1 MVSSHRGRG
10 VLHVADRATG
20 KVLFTQDLDDE
31 WFEHGLTSRAVWAAT
46 HAAPTSRGTRV
57 EAELETKSDD
67 NGQVL
72 GWSVTLSS
80 GGTPFFRRAW
90 STDVLR
96 ATAAVVARQCRGT
109 HGDGQVLYWVHCGD
123 ADADPI
129 DRSPIDGIE
138 FDAGGDHFVAVPA
151 IQTRPTAV
159 VGRVVVPAAAYPT
172 QIVLELSGDALA
184 ELASGIGDERL
195 ADKELAWAGRARIW
209 RVPNDDAVVYQVPT
223 LRRLAAPDAS
233 ALLCP
238 ISPEEIIDLLES
250 DAPIVFIHTHITP
263 AGDTPTAA
271 ADPRLACSQDD
282 LRSFHR
288 LPVGSLGVVAA
299 SRSPLRMRVYG
310 WPTNG
315 DELAEMTTTVA
326 LSDEVR
332 SVDQGESTH
341 RPEERETEPPKR

>member
-1 MVSSHRGRG
+1 
-10 VLHVADRATG
+10 LYVADRATG
-20 KVLFTQDLDDE
+20 EVLFTQDLDNE
-31 WFEHGLTSRAVWAAT
+31 WFEHGLTCRAVWAAA

-57 EAELETKSDD
+57 EADLETKSDD
-67 NGQVL
+67 DGQVL
-72 GWSVTLSS
+72 GWCVTLSS

-96 ATAAVVARQCRGT
+96 ATAAVVARQCQGAY
-109 HGDGQVLYWVHCGD
+109 GDGRVLYWVRRGD
-123 ADADPI
+123 VAADPV
-129 DRSPIDGIE
+129 DRGPTDGIE
-138 FDAGGDHFVAVPA
+138 FDTGGDRFVTVPA
-151 IQTRPTAV
+151 VETRPTAV
-159 VGRVVVPAAAYPT
+159 VGRIVAPAAAYPT
-172 QIVLELSGDALA
+172 QIVLELSADALA

-209 RVPNDDAVVYQVPT
+209 RVPNDDAVVYQVPA

-233 ALLCP
+233 ASLCP
-238 ISPEEIIDLLES
+238 ISPEEVVDLLQC

-263 AGDTPTAA
+263 AGDTTTAA
-271 ADPRLACSQDD
+271 VDQRLACSQDD

-315 DELAEMTTTVA
+315 AELAEMTTTVA
-326 LSDEVR
+326 LADEVR
-332 SVDQGESTH
+332 SGDQRGSTN
-341 RPEERETEPPKR
+341 RPEERKTEPPQR